1 MAVNKVE
8 INGEV
13 KLDLTQDTVTEDTL
27 LKGASAHDAAGNP
40 VEGKVVTT
48 TVPKTSNL
56 LKGDG
61 AGGIEAA
68 TPGTDYL
75 KTAPVTSVNGQTGDV
90 NLTASDVGADASG
103 AAAAVQSNLD
113 GHTGNTNVHITA
125 AERTKWNGKQD
136 KLTGT
141 QGQVVGFDENGNAVA
156 QNAPSGGGMTE
167 EAADGKYLKL
177 AGGDM
182 SGKLTAPKIETGSG
196 NTNYFQSRKFRGE
209 GDAATYYHAIDFG
222 YKNHDQVDFH
232 EWGGIW
238 NFFKN
243 TSGKAN
249 GGSLCGKITTN
260 GWEGGA
266 KLTGSPTAPTPG
278 TSDNST
284 RIATTAFVN
293 SFNSTKLESNGDG
306 SNVTAAFTAASS
318 RTNIATG
325 EKLSVLF
332 GKIAKWLSDLGS
344 LAFKSTVA
352 KTDLASDVQTSLGKA
367 DSALQ
372 SVTKSDV
379 GLGNV
384 DNVKQYSASNPPP
397 YPVTSVNGQ
406 IGAVTVSVPTV
417 PSTTNILKGNG
428 SGGVVAA
435 TRGSDYI
442 ASGNITKQTLVE
454 SETTPTENYAI
465 NWVYG

>member
-1 MAVNKVE
+1 MANTEFNVRIQLKRDTDANWRAKDPQLLAGEMVFVDT
-8 INGEV
+8 NAGEV
-13 KLDLTQDTVTEDTL
+13 RTKVGDGT
-27 LKGASAHDAAGNP
+27 KKYSALPFTDEVLRNLVSDSSKPAFYF
-40 VEGKVVTT
+40 EGSIGDNFSFTPTT
-48 TVPKTSNL
+48 TVADLN
-56 LKGDG
+56 
-61 AGGIEAA
+61 AAYEANRSC
-68 TPGTDYL
+68 YCSF
-75 KTAPVTSVNGQTGDV
+75 PV
-90 NLTASDVGADASG
+90 
-103 AAAAVQSNLD
+103 NLD
-113 GHTGNTNVHITA
+113 GLAVTAILPLKAFNKDTAYLFAGVVTDGSPTYIQVLSSDGGTSWLVFPTDLAQANDIPVNVSQLANDAGYLTSNSANSTYVKKTGDELIKGIKTFESSIVCSMTPGNENHLVN
-125 AERTKWNGKQD
+125 KKYVDNKV
-136 KLTGT
+136 GT
-141 QGQVVGFDENGNAVA
+141 
-156 QNAPSGGGMTE
+156 
-167 EAADGKYLKL
+167 YLPL

-196 NTNYFQSRKFRGE
+196 DTNYFQSRKFRGE

-222 YKNHDQVDFH
+222 YANHDQVDFH
-232 EWGGIW
+232 EYGGIW

-249 GGSLCGKITTN
+249 EGSLCGKITTN

-367 DSALQ
+367 DSAVNV
-372 SVTKSDV
+372 SVTAADNGKFLRV
-379 GLGNV
+379 VNGVWAAATV
-384 DNVKQYSASNPPP
+384 DNA
-397 YPVTSVNGQ
+397 NG
-406 IGAVTVSVPTV
+406 VSF
-417 PSTTNILKGNG
+417 
-428 SGGVVAA
+428 
-435 TRGSDYI
+435 
-442 ASGNITKQTLVE
+442 
-454 SETTPTENYAI
+454 
-465 NWVYG
+465 